1 MLLPFFYWKI
11 MKELKTYLIT
21 DPQFFTNNPQTFKEK
36 LKKVLSNH
44 KIDIA
49 CFRDKSSKNIEELAK
64 SFLQVCKE
72 FKIKKILINSN
83 IDLAK
88 SLSFDGVHLNSTQFD
103 KIDFAKSLN
112 LFTII
117 SCHNFDELE
126 MALKF
131 GSKFVTYSPIFD
143 SPNKGE
149 AKGIEN
155 LKNTIDKF
163 PKLNIIA
170 LGGIIT
176 KEQIKQI
183 QNTKAYGFAS
193 IRYFI

>member
-1 MLLPFFYWKI
+1 

-88 SLSFDGVHLNSTQFD
+88 SLGFDGVHLNSTQFD

-183 QNTKAYGFAS
+183 QSTKAYGFAS